1 MRKGT
6 VFPFKRG
13 SLNTHRCGIDMQIGQ
28 SSHTPVLLEETLRYL
43 QPRPGGQYVDGT
55 LGGGGHTEAIL
66 ERCAPHGRV
75 LGIDTDAQA
84 LERAGKRLSS
94 MVEQGRLAL
103 VRGKFA
109 ELARI
114 VQDEA
119 DFVSSVD
126 GILLDLGFSS
136 YQMDDPRRGFSFS
149 ADGPL
154 DMRLDQSQELS
165 AAELVNNASEEELA
179 NIFWQYGEER
189 RSRQIAWR
197 IVRERSRGPITST
210 AQLARLA
217 AAGVPFK
224 AGMIH
229 PATRVF
235 QALRIAVNGELEQL
249 EAALPQMLDILSAAS
264 AKQHRQDSEARVAE
278 GVAGAA
284 EVAGG
289 RMVVIS
295 FHSLE
300 DRLVK
305 VFMRREASD
314 CICPPETP
322 VCVCG
327 HKARLRILTPKP
339 VTPGDQEIQ
348 ANPRARSA
356 KLRAAEIIVA
366 P

>member
-1 MRKGT
+1 
-6 VFPFKRG
+6 
-13 SLNTHRCGIDMQIGQ
+13 MQTGQ
-28 SSHTPVLLEETLRYL
+28 SGHIPVLLEEVLKYL
-43 QPRPGGQYVDGT
+43 QPRAGGQYIDGT

-66 ERCAPHGRV
+66 ERSAPDGRV
-75 LGIDTDAQA
+75 LGIDTDAEA
-84 LERAGKRLSS
+84 LERVGKRLSS

-103 VRGKFA
+103 VRGNFA

-136 YQMDDPRRGFSFS
+136 YQMDDPQRGFSFS

-165 AAELVNNASEEELA
+165 AAELVNNASEAELA
-179 NIFWQYGEER
+179 DIFWRYGEER

-197 IVRERSRGPITST
+197 IIRERARGPITST
-210 AQLARLA
+210 AQLAKLA

-224 AGMIH
+224 PGTIH

-249 EAALPQMLDILSAAS
+249 EAVLPQMLGILSAAS
-264 AKQHRQDSEARVAE
+264 AKQHTGD
-278 GVAGAA
+278 GAT
-284 EVAGG
+284 GG

-305 VFMRREASD
+305 VFMRRESRD
-314 CICPPETP
+314 CICPPGTP
-322 VCVCG
+322 VCICG

-339 VTPGDQEIQ
+339 VTAGEREVQ

-356 KLRAAEIIVA
+356 KLRAAEIIVES
-366 P
+366 

>member
-1 MRKGT
+1 
-6 VFPFKRG
+6 
-13 SLNTHRCGIDMQIGQ
+13 MQSGQ
-28 SSHTPVLLEETLRYL
+28 LSHIPVLLEEALKYL
-43 QPRPGGQYVDGT
+43 QPRAGGHYVDGT

-66 ERCAPHGRV
+66 EQSAPDGRV
-75 LGIDTDAQA
+75 LGIDTDAWA
-84 LERAGKRLSS
+84 LERVGKRLSS
-94 MVEQGRLAL
+94 MVDQGRLAL

-136 YQMDDPRRGFSFS
+136 YQMDDPQRGFSFS

-179 NIFWQYGEER
+179 NIFWRYGEER

-197 IVRERSRGPITST
+197 INRERSRGPITST
-210 AQLARLA
+210 AQLAKLA

-224 AGMIH
+224 SGMIH

-249 EAALPQMLDILSAAS
+249 ETALPQMLEILSAAS
-264 AKQHRQDSEARVAE
+264 AHQHIASGEEE
-278 GVAGAA
+278 GVGG
-284 EVAGG
+284 EMTGG

-322 VCVCG
+322 VCICG
-327 HKARLRILTPKP
+327 HKARLRILTPRP
-339 VTPGDQEIQ
+339 VTPGEREVQ

-356 KLRAAEIIVA
+356 KLRAAEIIA
-366 P
+366 T

>member
-1 MRKGT
+1 MAVELRYAQ
-6 VFPFKRG
+6 R
-13 SLNTHRCGIDMQIGQ
+13 GIDMQSGQ
-28 SSHTPVLLEETLRYL
+28 LEHIPVLLEEVLKYL
-43 QPRPGGQYVDGT
+43 QPRPGGRYIDGT
-55 LGGGGHTEAIL
+55 IGGGGHTEAIL
-66 ERCAPHGRV
+66 AQSAPGGRV
-75 LGIDTDAQA
+75 LGIDADAQA
-84 LERAGKRLSS
+84 LERVSKRLAG
-94 MVEQGRLAL
+94 MIEQGRLAL

-119 DFVSSVD
+119 EFVSPVD

-149 ADGPL
+149 VDGPL
-154 DMRLDQSQELS
+154 DMRLDQSQKLT
-165 AAELVNNASEEELA
+165 AADILNTASEEELA
-179 NIFWQYGEER
+179 NIFWRYGEER

-210 AQLARLA
+210 VQLAKLA

-224 AGMIH
+224 PSVIH
-229 PATRVF
+229 PATRIF

-249 EAALPQMLDILSAAS
+249 EAVLPQMLDILSAAGEHS
-264 AKQHRQDSEARVAE
+264 LTSGRTGDE
-278 GVAGAA
+278 G
-284 EVAGG
+284 ERSGG
-289 RMVVIS
+289 RMVIIS

-314 CICPPETP
+314 CICPPGTP

-327 HKARLRILTPKP
+327 HKARLRILTPRP
-339 VTPGDQEIQ
+339 VTPTESEVQ

-366 P
+366 S

>member
-1 MRKGT
+1 
-6 VFPFKRG
+6 
-13 SLNTHRCGIDMQIGQ
+13 MQTGQ
-28 SSHTPVLLEETLRYL
+28 SGHIPVLLEEVLKYL
-43 QPRPGGQYVDGT
+43 QPRTGGQYVDGT

-66 ERCAPHGRV
+66 ERSAPNGRV

-84 LERAGKRLSS
+84 LERVGKRLSS
-94 MVEQGRLAL
+94 MVEQRRLAL
-103 VRGKFA
+103 VRGNFA

-136 YQMDDPRRGFSFS
+136 YQMDDPQRGFSFS

-197 IVRERSRGPITST
+197 IIRERSRGPISST
-210 AQLARLA
+210 TQLAKLA

-224 AGMIH
+224 PGTIH

-249 EAALPQMLDILSAAS
+249 EAVLPQMLDILSAAS
-264 AKQHRQDSEARVAE
+264 ANRHTTGSHVEAE
-278 GVAGAA
+278 GVGI
-284 EVAGG
+284 GG
-289 RMVVIS
+289 RMVIIS

-314 CICPPETP
+314 CICPPGTP

-339 VTPGDQEIQ
+339 VTPTENEVR

-366 P
+366 S

>member
-6 VFPFKRG
+6 VSPFKGR
-13 SLNTHRCGIDMQIGQ
+13 SRCRNAHRCGIDMQSGQ
-28 SSHTPVLLEETLRYL
+28 LSHIPVLLEEVLKYL

-66 ERCAPHGRV
+66 EQCAPAGRV

-84 LERAGKRLSS
+84 LERVGKRLLI

-103 VRGKFA
+103 VRGNFA

-136 YQMDDPRRGFSFS
+136 YQMDDPQRGFSFS

-165 AAELVNNASEEELA
+165 AAELVNSASEEELA
-179 NIFWQYGEER
+179 NIFWRYGEER

-197 IVRERSRGPITST
+197 IIRERSRGPITST
-210 AQLARLA
+210 AQLAKLA

-224 AGMIH
+224 PGMIH

-249 EAALPQMLDILSAAS
+249 EAALPQMLEILSVARAH
-264 AKQHRQDSEARVAE
+264 QHIAGVE
-278 GVAGAA
+278 G
-284 EVAGG
+284 EMTGG

-322 VCVCG
+322 VCICG
-327 HKARLRILTPKP
+327 HKARLHILTPKP
-339 VTPGDQEIQ
+339 VTPGDREVQ

-366 P
+366 S

>member
-1 MRKGT
+1 
-6 VFPFKRG
+6 
-13 SLNTHRCGIDMQIGQ
+13 MQTGQ
-28 SSHTPVLLEETLRYL
+28 SGHIPVLLEEVLKYL
-43 QPRPGGQYVDGT
+43 QPRAGGQYVDGT

-66 ERCAPHGRV
+66 ERSAPDGRV

-84 LERAGKRLSS
+84 LERVGKRLSS
-94 MVEQGRLAL
+94 TVAQGRLAL
-103 VRGKFA
+103 VRGNFA

-136 YQMDDPRRGFSFS
+136 YQMDDPQRGFSFS

-179 NIFWQYGEER
+179 NIFWRYGEER

-197 IVRERSRGPITST
+197 IIRERARGPITGT
-210 AQLARLA
+210 AQLAKLA

-224 AGMIH
+224 PGTIH

-249 EAALPQMLDILSAAS
+249 EAVLPQMLDILSAAS
-264 AKQHRQDSEARVAE
+264 AKRYTEGSEA
-278 GVAGAA
+278 GAGAA
-284 EVAGG
+284 G

-314 CICPPETP
+314 CICPPGTP
-322 VCVCG
+322 VCICG
-327 HKARLRILTPKP
+327 HKARLRILTHKP
-339 VTPGDQEIQ
+339 VTAGEREVQ

-356 KLRAAEIIVA
+356 KLRAAEIIVGS
-366 P
+366 